1 MNDERAK
8 RYDRTKKFERKPV
21 TESQYTKRSMSPARR
36 ARILRRDG
44 FKCCRCPDT
53 FGPFIVDHIS
63 PLWISGNDD
72 DDNLWTLCET
82 CNKNKTANDIKAI
95 AKSKRILGI
104 TKTGPKKKIQSR
116 GFDTRFKKKLNGNVV
131 LVG

>member
-1 MNDERAK
+1 M
-8 RYDRTKKFERKPV
+8 
-21 TESQYTKRSMSPARR
+21 TEPQYTTRSMSPARR
-36 ARILRRDG
+36 QRIIERDG
-44 FKCCRCPDT
+44 NKCGMCPNTD
-53 FGPFIVDHIS
+53 GPFIVDHII
-63 PLWISGNDD
+63 PLWISGNDE

-104 TKTGPKKKIQSR
+104 TKTGAKKKIQSR

-131 LVG
+131 LAG

>member
-1 MNDERAK
+1 M
-8 RYDRTKKFERKPV
+8 
-21 TESQYTKRSMSPARR
+21 TEPQYTARSMSPARR
-36 ARILRRDG
+36 QRIITRDG
-44 FKCCRCPDT
+44 GKCCQCPNT
-53 FGPFIVDHIS
+53 GGPFIVDHIS

-72 DDNLWTLCET
+72 DDNLWTLCEA
-82 CNKNKTANDIKAI
+82 CNKIKTARDMGTI